1 MPIELPPELN
11 EIVVLMLQDI
21 EFDLTKNEDGSGTF
35 VFENN
40 QVITVSLEH
49 LELFNNLV
57 RDLEKEIESGKE
69 EISLIIYEDEDKDE
83 DEKSEYG
90 FGGDWWKD
98 DETV

>member
-11 EIVVLMLQDI
+11 EVVVLMLRDI
-21 EFDLTKNEDGSGTF
+21 EFDLTINEDSSGTF

-40 QVITVSLEH
+40 QVITLSLED

-57 RDLEKEIESGKE
+57 GDLEKEIKSGIE
-69 EISLIIYEDEDKDE
+69 EISLIIREEDDE

-90 FGGDWWKD
+90 FGGDWWK
-98 DETV
+98 